1 MKENGFDVFAVTETW
16 LNDRVPNDC
25 LQIPGYNPII
35 RLDRHQRMG
44 GGVAFFTANS
54 VVVKRRLD
62 LELAA
67 VEFLWI
73 EFRIKHFDILCGV
86 CYRPP
91 DNDSVSLDNFF
102 EYFQLVLDKI
112 RQLPKQYFIVM
123 LGDFN
128 AHYDVAN
135 PSGNSEV
142 GGKLYSFLEGN
153 NLAQLIT
160 EPTRVTSNSS
170 TILDLVITNCPER
183 FSASGTL
190 SPPSNCDH
198 SVIFASMNLIT
209 HRSQSYKRQVW
220 NFNNVNSADLNCEL
234 SQMDWSS
241 LCENTNDID
250 ETYSCWYSHF
260 RSIIEKYI
268 PLKMVTIRPNDKPW
282 MDSEVRHAIR
292 RRDRLLRIHNIRP
305 SPVTWESYRAQ
316 RNFVTSLIRFAKKS
330 FYERANT
337 DLSNPDTNCKKWWSI
352 INKVCGREN
361 SSTIPPIIENE
372 VPIFD
377 SKEKACIFNDYFV
390 LQTELP
396 LANAIPP
403 IIQPYQTQQFLSNI
417 IATEEQ
423 VLELMKGVDISK
435 ACGYDGIGYK
445 IIKLC
450 SEGFHVYFTYFI
462 NLSLSLGQYPSA
474 WKLANVILFL
484 KMTTLNTK

>member
-1 MKENGFDVFAVTETW
+1 MEVSLEAYRAAIGLFNFFRIRCFKFVYSMNRADTALIFLSIALCIVLRIALSNDVELNPGPFFQFGHLNARSLNRDDKFDEISELVKENGFDVFAVTETW

-54 VVVKRRLD
+54 LVVKRRLD

-142 GGKLYSFLEGN
+142 GGKLYSFLESN

-209 HRSQSYKRQVW
+209 HRSRSYKRQVW

-234 SQMDWSS
+234 SQMDGF
-241 LCENTNDID
+241 LCVKTRMIS
-250 ETYSCWYSHF
+250 TKPIHVGIVISVQLL
-260 RSIIEKYI
+260 RSI
-268 PLKMVTIRPNDKPW
+268 
-282 MDSEVRHAIR
+282 
-292 RRDRLLRIHNIRP
+292 
-305 SPVTWESYRAQ
+305 
-316 RNFVTSLIRFAKKS
+316 
-330 FYERANT
+330 
-337 DLSNPDTNCKKWWSI
+337 
-352 INKVCGREN
+352 
-361 SSTIPPIIENE
+361 
-372 VPIFD
+372 
-377 SKEKACIFNDYFV
+377 
-390 LQTELP
+390 
-396 LANAIPP
+396 
-403 IIQPYQTQQFLSNI
+403 
-417 IATEEQ
+417 
-423 VLELMKGVDISK
+423 
-435 ACGYDGIGYK
+435 
-445 IIKLC
+445 
-450 SEGFHVYFTYFI
+450 FH
-462 NLSLSLGQYPSA
+462 
-474 WKLANVILFL
+474 
-484 KMTTLNTK
+484 